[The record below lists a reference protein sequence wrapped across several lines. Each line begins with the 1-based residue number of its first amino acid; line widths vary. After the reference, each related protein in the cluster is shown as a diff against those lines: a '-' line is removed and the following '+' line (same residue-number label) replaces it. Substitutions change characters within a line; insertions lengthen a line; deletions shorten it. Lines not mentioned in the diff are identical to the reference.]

1 MAQLIKKNKVC
12 HKPDDLS
19 SILNSHTADKNQLPQ
34 LSFVFHICTPHTQ
47 INKCEFKKKL
57 NVTIEKTKQA
67 NKGSSNKSKYT
78 GYIKGA
84 Q

>member
-1 MAQLIKKNKVC
+1 MAQLIKKQVC

-19 SILNSHTADKNQLPQ
+19 SILSSHTADKTNFHSCL
-34 LSFVFHICTPHTQ
+34 LSSTYALHTQ

-57 NVTIEKTKQA
+57 KNVTIEKSKQA